1 MLNIKSL
8 CLLLALCVIGAVNCT
23 AQTVS
28 VNPLNLTQAFQPEG
42 SPVTASLTLSGGG
55 SGSAVAIS
63 PATDSG
69 GNWLT
74 VTPGGGTVSDGEPLT
89 ISVAMDPSGLPDGTY
104 TGIVTIS
111 GPSLANPIRVPVTI
125 TVGDP
130 GPQLPASGLVNGASF
145 QGGAISPGEIVA
157 LFGTAIGP
165 PLPYGLQIRD
175 GVIRSKLAGTRVW
188 FDNTPAPLIYALRN
202 QVAAIVPYDVAGK
215 ESVQVQVENMVVRT
229 LPISLAVQDSAPAFF
244 TADSSGKGPVAALNE
259 NGSYNSASNPAS
271 KGSIVVLYATGAGKM
286 DPSVADG
293 TLVSSQILPKPILPV
308 RVAIGNQPAEVLYA
322 GAAPQLVSGVLQVN
336 VRVPDGIQAG
346 AAPIVL
352 TVGNVSSPDGCT
364 ISVR

>member
-8 CLLLALCVIGAVNCT
+8 CLVLALCVIGAVNCT

-28 VNPLNLTQAFQPEG
+28 VSPLNLTQAFQPEG

-55 SGSAVAIS
+55 NGSGVTIS

-74 VTPGGGTVSDGEPLT
+74 GTPGGGTVSDGEPLT

-145 QGGAISPGEIVA
+145 QGGAIAPGEIVT
-157 LFGTAIGP
+157 LFGSRIGP
-165 PLPYGLQIRD
+165 QLPYRLQLQD
-175 GVIRSKLAGTRVW
+175 GVVRSKLAGTRVW
-188 FDNTPAPLIYALRN
+188 FDNTPAPLIYAFLN

-215 ESVQVQVENMVVRT
+215 ETVQVQVENMVSRS
-229 LPISLAVQDSAPAFF
+229 LPVNLPVQDAAPALF
-244 TADSSGKGPVAALNE
+244 TADSSGNGQVAALNE
-259 NGSYNSASNPAS
+259 DGSANSASRLAPR
-271 KGSIVVLYATGAGKM
+271 GSIVVLYATGAGRM
-286 DPSVADG
+286 DPPVADG
-293 TLVSSQILPKPILPV
+293 TLVSSQILPKPLLAV

-364 ISVR
+364 ISVQ